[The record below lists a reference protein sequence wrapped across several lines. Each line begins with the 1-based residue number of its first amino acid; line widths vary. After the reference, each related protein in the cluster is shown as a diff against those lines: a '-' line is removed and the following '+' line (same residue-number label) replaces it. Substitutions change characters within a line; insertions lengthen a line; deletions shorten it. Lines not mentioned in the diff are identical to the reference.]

1 MKILKYIAILAATML
16 ACGSYAADASSNE
29 PVQVV
34 VNNENGLLSVS
45 VKLNVTDP
53 TASCDE
59 VIKEALKKALASVG
73 ADSLNGKAI
82 SAAMIAIKSAV
93 KDANAPALGIVSVS
107 FQIKN
112 KVEGAEN
119 IAQVRTE
126 VLIAGESYLSNTETR
141 FNPETQV
148 ASTTG
153 NVDVRGQSGT
163 VSAAPVILA
172 VAADGSV
179 TGNVG
184 GVSVADSVVD
194 KSAQAALTTPTSVQE
209 SAAQG
214 TNSVPDNTIVSSGQ
228 N

>member
-82 SAAMIAIKSAV
+82 SAAMIA
-93 KDANAPALGIVSVS
+93 
-107 FQIKN
+107 
-112 KVEGAEN
+112 
-119 IAQVRTE
+119 
-126 VLIAGESYLSNTETR
+126 
-141 FNPETQV
+141 
-148 ASTTG
+148 
-153 NVDVRGQSGT
+153 
-163 VSAAPVILA
+163 
-172 VAADGSV
+172 
-179 TGNVG
+179 
-184 GVSVADSVVD
+184 
-194 KSAQAALTTPTSVQE
+194 
-209 SAAQG
+209 
-214 TNSVPDNTIVSSGQ
+214 SSPQ
-228 N
+228 